1 MTTINLDALSAS
13 DISPIFNALHHY
25 LRQHGLALV
34 TDNVF
39 LKPENLAKRWGLSIS
54 CLNNWRFTGGGP
66 VYIKTGPGPKAQV
79 RYPMLGENGV
89 LMFEQKRMYRS
100 TAQESASIETATS
113 QLIPS
118 D

>member
-1 MTTINLDALSAS
+1 MTTINLEDLRAS
-13 DISPIFNALHHY
+13 DISPMFDALHHY
-25 LRQHGLALV
+25 LRQHGLALI

-39 LKPENLAKRWGLSIS
+39 LKPESLAKRWGLSIS

-66 VYIKTGPGPKAQV
+66 TYIKTGPGPKAQV

-89 LMFEQKRMYRS
+89 LMFEQRRMYRS
-100 TAQESASIETATS
+100 TAEESASIEAAAS

>member
-1 MTTINLDALSAS
+1 MRTINLQALDAHDVAPMLDAL
-13 DISPIFNALHHY
+13 NQY
-25 LRQHGLALV
+25 LQRHGLTLI

-39 LKPENLAKRWGLSIS
+39 LKPQSLAKRWGLSIS

-79 RYPMLGENGV
+79 RYPLLGENGV

-100 TAQESASIETATS
+100 TAEESASIEAAGS